1 MTYDMVDTIL
11 DQWQKARPDLDAG
24 PMAVVFRIK
33 RLARLFERETAR
45 NFAAH
50 GLEPAEF
57 SVLATLR
64 RTDPPHRMSA
74 GKLGHALMLA
84 SGSTTNRIDRLEA
97 SGLIRRV
104 DDPNDRRGVLVELT
118 ALGLRRVEAAVEHH
132 LEIERTMISALT
144 EPQQEQLVGLLRK
157 LVVSLDT
164 PASPGAEAPAPEAT
178 LAQEPPRRPLS
189 RTQKRPTNATAHP
202 PASRA
207 RRKR

>member
-1 MTYDMVDTIL
+1 MAPKKPAARVRQRSPEPADMVDDIL
-11 DQWQKARPDLDAG
+11 DQWAKARPDLDAG

-64 RTDPPHRMSA
+64 RTAPPHRMSA

-104 DDPNDRRGVLVELT
+104 DDPDDRRGVLVELT

-132 LEIERTMISALT
+132 LDIERTMISALT
-144 EPQQEQLVGLLRK
+144 APQQDQLVALLRK
-157 LVVSLDT
+157 LVVALDT
-164 PASPGAEAPAPEAT
+164 PTGSA
-178 LAQEPPRRPLS
+178 
-189 RTQKRPTNATAHP
+189 
-202 PASRA
+202 
-207 RRKR
+207 

>member
-1 MTYDMVDTIL
+1 
-11 DQWQKARPDLDAG
+11 
-24 PMAVVFRIK
+24 VFRIK

-64 RTDPPHRMSA
+64 RTDPPYRMSA

-132 LEIERTMISALT
+132 LEIERAMISALT

-164 PASPGAEAPAPEAT
+164 PAEPPAASPSADASLAPASA
-178 LAQEPPRRPLS
+178 AAREPPRRTPVRMSTGSPTRSPQRVTS
-189 RTQKRPTNATAHP
+189 RPSATA
-202 PASRA
+202 ASAPTSRP